1 MAEAKKAD
9 MYAWEGMDK
18 SGKRVKGE
26 VSGQSEALVK
36 AVLRRQGVNPLKVK
50 KKPKPLF
57 GGGGNGKISPK
68 DITVFS
74 RQLATMMSSGVPLV
88 QAFEIVGRGHDNPA
102 MQDLILGVKA
112 DVEAGNSLTEALKQ
126 ASSYSLMLYTAI

>member
-9 MYAWEGMDK
+9 MFTWEGTDK

-26 VSGQSEALVK
+26 MSGQSEALVK

-57 GGGGNGKISPK
+57 GGGEGGGKITPK
-68 DITVFS
+68 DITIFS
-74 RQLATMMSSGVPLV
+74 RQLATMMSSGVALV
-88 QAFEIVGRGHDNPA
+88 
-102 MQDLILGVKA
+102 
-112 DVEAGNSLTEALKQ
+112 
-126 ASSYSLMLYTAI
+126 